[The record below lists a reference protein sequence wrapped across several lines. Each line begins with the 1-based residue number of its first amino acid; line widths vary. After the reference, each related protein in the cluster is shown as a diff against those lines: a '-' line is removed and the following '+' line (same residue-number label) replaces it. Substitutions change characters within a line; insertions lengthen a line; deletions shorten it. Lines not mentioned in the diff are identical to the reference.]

1 MEEVVESHNRLRNPL
16 PSTFLSMGTIVIN
29 GQRFRYNGSLSIIN
43 GKYFVDGKEVKD
55 WSELTKDQKEINI
68 TIEGDVNK
76 LDVDCCDRIY
86 VKGNVG
92 KVKSTSGDIEV
103 EGDVDGDVQTVSGDI
118 SCGNVGGDAS
128 TVSGNIRRK

>member
-1 MEEVVESHNRLRNPL
+1 
-16 PSTFLSMGTIVIN
+16 MGTIVIN
-29 GQRFRYNGSLSIIN
+29 GQRFRYNESLSIIN

-55 WSELTKDQKEINI
+55 WYELTKDQKEINI

-118 SCGNVGGDAS
+118 ICRNVGGDAS
-128 TVSGNIRRK
+128 TVSGNIRRR